1 MIESSSIPRR
11 TFLKGLGTALA
22 LPLLDAML
30 PRLGFPG
37 NGLTG
42 TAFSA
47 VTGGAAKAAPNRLAF
62 LYVPNGI
69 HMEAWTPSAVGADF
83 ELPPTLAALKPLK
96 DQLLVLSG
104 LTQDK
109 ARPNGDGP
117 GDHARAAA
125 AFLTGVQ
132 PLKTHGANIRA
143 GISIDQIV
151 AEKTG
156 MWTMLPSLE
165 LGCDRGMVSGDCD
178 SGYSCAYSANI
189 SWKTESLPMAK
200 EINPRVVFERLF
212 SSGSKG
218 EAEESRLRR
227 ERYRRSILDFVL
239 DDAARLKKKLGSTD
253 RRKLDEYL
261 GAVREIEGRIE
272 RAERS
277 QDEPQAPIQGVA
289 KPDGTPKDY
298 QEHIRLLCDLL
309 VLAFQ
314 ADITRVSTFMLANEG
329 SNRSYPFAGVPEG
342 HHDLSHHGGKPE
354 KQERIQKINHFHVT
368 QLEYFL
374 KKLQS
379 IKEGDGTLLDNS
391 MIIFG
396 SGISDGNRHNHD
408 ELPVLLAGKG
418 GGTIETG
425 RHVRYPR
432 DTPLNNLY
440 LSLLV
445 RMEVQAEKLG
455 DSTGRLPQLFTQPRL
470 F

>member
-1 MIESSSIPRR
+1 MSEKSPIPRR
-11 TFLKGLGTALA
+11 TFLKGLGTAMA

-37 NGLTG
+37 KGLTG

-47 VTGGAAKAAPNRLAF
+47 VTGGAAKTVPNRLAF

-69 HMEAWTPSAVGADF
+69 HMEAWTPSAAGADF
-83 ELPPTLAALKPLK
+83 ELPPTLEPLKPLK

-143 GISIDQIV
+143 GISIDQIA
-151 AEKTG
+151 AERTG
-156 MWTMLPSLE
+156 QWTRLPSLE

-200 EINPRVVFERLF
+200 EINPRLVFERLF
-212 SSGSKG
+212 SSGSKDEG
-218 EAEESRLRR
+218 EESRVRR

-239 DDAARLKKKLGSTD
+239 DDAARLKKKLGFTD

-261 GAVREIEGRIE
+261 SAVREIEGRIE

-277 QDEPQAPIQGVA
+277 ADEPQAPSQGVG
-289 KPDGTPKDY
+289 KPAGTPKDY

-329 SNRSYPFAGVPEG
+329 SNRSYPFVGVPEG

-354 KQERIQKINHFHVT
+354 KLERIQKINHFHVT

-374 KKLQS
+374 KKLKS
-379 IKEGDGTLLDNS
+379 VKEGDGTLLDNS
-391 MIIFG
+391 MVIFG

-432 DTPLNNLY
+432 NTPLNNLY

-445 RMEVQAEKLG
+445 RMEVQAEQLG
-455 DSTGRLPQLFTQPRL
+455 DSTGRLPQLLTQPRL